1 MKLNKTIGRVATTLV
16 ATAMLASLA
25 AVPAFAE
32 TPTGEGSQNTMTF
45 TKTLTVNNTTYA
57 PVATFTYSISGTTDK
72 TAVNG
77 VTIKGGVEATKVKIN
92 GDGAEDD
99 TAVFT
104 AGETVTGGTI
114 TKNVTLDFSS
124 VDFPEPGI
132 YRYKVTESFAASSEN
147 PDIVNNTNV
156 DRYIDVTV
164 VNEMSSD
171 GSTPT
176 GKLKISSYAML
187 DTDAVLVCKDNV
199 YTYVDSTGKPVNAKM
214 VGFTATYTTYD
225 LTLDKVVK
233 GDMGNKGE
241 EFDFTIQFTGGDENE
256 KFSYNNT
263 PYTFDEN
270 GQASITGI
278 KLTDASNPIQITG
291 LPSDV
296 SYTVVE
302 NIEQSKGYSTSATV
316 NGSEKNVTSAVDKQ
330 TVATQTKSQSTDAVV
345 VTNTK
350 TSVTPTGIVMDIA
363 PYALLVV
370 IAAAGCF
377 VFLRKRR
384 ED

>member
-25 AVPAFAE
+25 APAYAAKPTAGTQNKMTLNKTITLSNTVYGPKAE
-32 TPTGEGSQNTMTF
+32 
-45 TKTLTVNNTTYA
+45 
-57 PVATFTYSISGTTDK
+57 FTYEIEGTSGK
-72 TAVNG
+72 AAVNG
-77 VTIKGGVEATKVKIN
+77 VTIKGGVDADQVKIN
-92 GDGAEDD
+92 DTLD
-99 TAVFT
+99 TADDKIDFV
-104 AGETVTGGTI
+104 AGEEAVNGKI
-114 TKNVTLDFSS
+114 TKTVSFDFSD

-132 YRYKVTESFAASSEN
+132 YRYKITETFVDAAEN
-147 PDIVNNTNV
+147 PDIVNGTNQY
-156 DRYIDVTV
+156 RYVDVTV
-164 VNEMSSD
+164 KNEMQNEA
-171 GSTPT
+171 PT
-176 GKLKISSYAML
+176 GNLVIGSYQIL
-187 DTDAVLVCKDNV
+187 GSDVSLV
-199 YTYVDSTGKPVNAKM
+199 YDSESKQYSYEGGTAAKSN
-214 VGFTATYTTYD
+214 GYEDATYTTYD

-241 EFDFTIQFTGGDENE
+241 EFDFTIEFTNGDAGE
-256 KFSYNNT
+256 KFSYNNE
-263 PYTFDEN
+263 PYTFGEN
-270 GQASITGI
+270 GQVSITGI
-278 KLTDASNPIQITG
+278 KLTDAANPIQITG

-316 NGSEKNVTSAVDKQ
+316 NGSEKDVTSAADKQ
-330 TVATQTKSQSTDAVV
+330 TVATQKKSQTTDAVV

-350 TSVTPTGIVMDIA
+350 TSVTPTGIVMDVA

>member
-25 AVPAFAE
+25 APAYAAK
-32 TPTGEGSQNTMTF
+32 PTGEGTQNTMTF

-57 PVATFTYSISGTTDK
+57 PAVTFTYSVSGTANK

-77 VTIKGGVEATKVKIN
+77 VTIKGGVEAENVKIN
-92 GDGAEDD
+92 GDGTADD

-104 AGETVTGGTI
+104 AGENVTGTI
-114 TKNVTLDFSS
+114 AENVTLDFSE

-132 YRYKVTESFAASSEN
+132 YRYKVTESFAASGEN

-176 GKLKISSYAML
+176 DKLKISSYAML
-187 DTDAVLVCKDNV
+187 DTDAVLKYENNQ
-199 YTYVDSTGKPVNAKM
+199 YTYVDSTGAPVSAKM

-233 GDMGNKGE
+233 GDMGNKGK
-241 EFDFTIQFTGGDENE
+241 EFNFTIEFTGGDEGE
-256 KFSYNNT
+256 KFIYGGQE
-263 PYTFDEN
+263 YTFDDQGKVPVTN
-270 GQASITGI
+270 IMLADATTAITI
-278 KLTDASNPIQITG
+278 SG

-296 SYTVVE
+296 KYKVIE
-302 NIEQSKGYSTSATV
+302 NVPQSEGYETTATV
-316 NGSEKNVTSAVDKQ
+316 NEASVVVTEGENAQ
-330 TVATQTKSQSTDAVV
+330 TVAEQQKSKDQDDVV
-345 VTNTK
+345 VTNTRNAV
-350 TSVTPTGIVMDIA
+350 SPTGIVMDIA